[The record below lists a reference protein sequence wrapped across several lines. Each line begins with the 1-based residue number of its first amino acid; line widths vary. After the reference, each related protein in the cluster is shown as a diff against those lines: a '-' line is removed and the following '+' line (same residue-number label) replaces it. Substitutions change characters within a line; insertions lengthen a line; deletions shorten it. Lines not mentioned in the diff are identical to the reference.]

1 MTTYKE
7 KGVFI
12 YEFWTQ
18 SYISPGLQSHI
29 FVFKWGLMKMFHRS
43 SFRTWGQFWRNGG
56 RKSFRQSKAPKKPS
70 VISNYYLS
78 KQNPD
83 TPSLK
88 KTAPWTLY
96 KPKPFSVGF
105 GHKGAQVT
113 PSLWDGSIGLK
124 DHKLTEK
131 AWAIDLKIYQYKLQ
145 KCGIVCLQSMILHL
159 P

>member
-1 MTTYKE
+1 MFFQIHRWMSFERNPTFLQVCSHKFLFLSEVWWKCTT
-7 KGVFI
+7 GVR
-12 YEFWTQ
+12 
-18 SYISPGLQSHI
+18 SGL
-29 FVFKWGLMKMFHRS
+29 
-43 SFRTWGQFWRNGG
+43 GQFWRNGG

>member
-1 MTTYKE
+1 MSFERNPT
-7 KGVFI
+7 F
-12 YEFWTQ
+12 
-18 SYISPGLQSHI
+18 LQVCSLKF
-29 FVFKWGLMKMFHRS
+29 FVFKLGLMEMFHRTVRS
-43 SFRTWGQFWRNGG
+43 ELGQFWRNGG

-105 GHKGAQVT
+105 GHIGGAGNTIPLRWVNWIEGSQVDRK
-113 PSLWDGSIGLK
+113 SLGN
-124 DHKLTEK
+124 
-131 AWAIDLKIYQYKLQ
+131 
-145 KCGIVCLQSMILHL
+145 
-159 P
+159 